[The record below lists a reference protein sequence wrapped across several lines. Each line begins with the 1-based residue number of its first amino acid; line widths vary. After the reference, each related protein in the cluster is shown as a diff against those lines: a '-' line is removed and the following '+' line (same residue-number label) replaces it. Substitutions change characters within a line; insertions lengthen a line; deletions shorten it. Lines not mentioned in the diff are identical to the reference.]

1 MKLKEFRKL
10 FVEVTGRYDLIKD
23 PESGED
29 DGADFYIK
37 AAHRFLDKRFKTSTS
52 QNRSYL
58 QLKKGMDEYPLPG
71 CLSIVNV
78 NVATPDSGKVNLGL
92 ISEEEMD
99 EMHVEGG
106 TGSPKFY
113 AVTNPNIAP
122 IDQQA
127 TQQLGQIALRIFP
140 SPDSDMVCQV
150 KGRFAT
156 VPQADSSTSFWM
168 SNYPEILVRACQ
180 YQIETFHRN
189 TQGANDHLNALML
202 DLQELNNDL
211 IESEVGD
218 ISQMRDSFKFRGKGN
233 VR

>member
-1 MKLKEFRKL
+1 MNLKAFRKL
-10 FVEVTGRYDLIKD
+10 FVEVTGRYDLVKD

-52 QNRSYL
+52 QNRSYI
-58 QLKKGMDEYPLPG
+58 QLKKGKDVYSIPD
-71 CLSIVNV
+71 CLSIINV
-78 NVATPDSGKVNLGL
+78 NVATPDAGKVNLGL

-99 EMHVEGG
+99 ELTIEGG
-106 TGSPKFY
+106 VGSPKFY

-122 IDQQA
+122 IDQRS
-127 TQQLGQIALRIFP
+127 TQRLGQIALRVFP

-150 KGRFAT
+150 KGRFST
-156 VPQADSSTSFWM
+156 VPQKDSSTSFWM
-168 SNYPEILVRACQ
+168 SNYPETLIRACQ

-189 TQGANDHLNALML
+189 TQGANDHLNALMM
-202 DLQELNNDL
+202 DLRELNNDL

-218 ISQMRDSFKFRGKGN
+218 QSQMRDSFKFRGKGN
-233 VR
+233 AR